1 MRRDGKSGRRTP
13 VSASTASWRGAVKE
27 KKKDGAAQATSMG
40 SGDAVYGL
48 GMIGAWVYYWKVSE
62 TPADKA
68 VGVLKGVVWPAFLVY
83 EAFSVVA
90 GRPESSD

>member
-1 MRRDGKSGRRTP
+1 MT
-13 VSASTASWRGAVKE
+13 E
-27 KKKDGAAQATSMG
+27 KTSKDGAASAKPMG

-48 GMIGAWVYYWKVSE
+48 GMIGAWVYFWKVSD

-68 VGVLKGVVWPAFLVY
+68 VGLLKGFVWPAFLVY

-90 GRPESSD
+90 GRPESSE

>member
-1 MRRDGKSGRRTP
+1 MTDKKS
-13 VSASTASWRGAVKE
+13 
-27 KKKDGAAQATSMG
+27 KDSSVQAKPMG

-48 GMIGAWVYYWKVSE
+48 GMIGAWVYFWRMSD

-68 VGVLKGVVWPAFLVY
+68 VGILKGVVWPAFLVY

-90 GRPESSD
+90 GRPDAAD

>member
-1 MRRDGKSGRRTP
+1 MKD
-13 VSASTASWRGAVKE
+13 
-27 KKKDGAAQATSMG
+27 KKNKDGAAQAKPMG

-48 GMIGAWVYYWKVSE
+48 GMIGAWVYFWKTSD

-68 VGVLKGVVWPAFLVY
+68 VGLLKGVVWPAFLVY